1 MGIVVRG
8 WKDVIGA
15 LEAERAAHLHALQQ
29 PALSLPWL
37 EYHSN
42 TVLFRLGSSVL
53 PLQRELGN
61 LIKELAADRLCELKA
76 FY

>member
-15 LEAERAAHLHALQQ
+15 LEHAHLHALQQ
-29 PALSLPWL
+29 PALSLPWH